1 MFSLVSVLS
10 WILSFL
16 FIFSFSVSSRSI
28 KATFAA
34 GESYLLKA
42 SRKKGIT
49 NLFEDPLYVTRNK
62 TKVCIFYAE
71 NMEPWNR
78 EPIINVEEFFISP
91 PCVTQEGDHSPR
103 ARSLSKWILTF
114 FNFLINSS
122 TFFYWPFCFVMWAA
136 LWQKS
141 EARGRSWAVQ
151 AHHGLGKLLLRFAH
165 RVGCV

>member
-49 NLFEDPLYVTRNK
+49 NLFEDPLYLTRNK

-71 NMEPWNR
+71 NMEP
-78 EPIINVEEFFISP
+78 
-91 PCVTQEGDHSPR
+91 
-103 ARSLSKWILTF
+103 
-114 FNFLINSS
+114 
-122 TFFYWPFCFVMWAA
+122 
-136 LWQKS
+136 
-141 EARGRSWAVQ
+141 
-151 AHHGLGKLLLRFAH
+151 
-165 RVGCV
+165 